1 MSLIIV
7 ASKNPVKIE
16 AARRGFERAFP
27 QQTFTVK
34 GVTVD
39 SGVDDQPR
47 TDNETRLGALNRA
60 AGARAHYP
68 EGDFFVG
75 MEGGVAR
82 VDGEWEAFA
91 WMVIMDK
98 AGKSGRG
105 RTGAFVLPAAIGKLL
120 DAGLELGAAD
130 DQVFGLSNS
139 KQNAGAVGI
148 LTRGR
153 INRTAYYEPAIFFAL
168 IPWLMPDYYVT
179 A

>member
-27 QQTFTVK
+27 QRTFTVE

-39 SGVDDQPR
+39 SGVSDQPR
-47 TDNETRLGALNRA
+47 TDNETRLGALNRSGA
-60 AGARAHYP
+60 ARAVYP

-75 MEGGVAR
+75 MEGGVER
-82 VDGEWEAFA
+82 VKGEWEAFA

-98 AGKSGRG
+98 AGKIGRG
-105 RTGAFVLPAAIGKLL
+105 RTGVFVLPAAIGKLL
-120 DAGLELGAAD
+120 DTGMELGEAD
-130 DQVFGLSNS
+130 DQVFDLSNS
-139 KQNAGAVGI
+139 KQNTGAVGI
-148 LTRGR
+148 LTKGM
-153 INRTAYYEPAIFFAL
+153 INRTAYYEPAILFAL
-168 IPWLMPDYYVT
+168 IPWLMPGYYPT